1 MPAQHDKEMKQ
12 ITEQEAFFKLSAM
25 CAAAEHCRHE
35 MSEKMVRWQLPD
47 DVQERIIQRLV
58 DEKYIDEERYC
69 RFFVRDK
76 IRYNKWGRRKVEQAL
91 MMKRIP
97 RDIISGALGEVDAE
111 EYIAVLRPLLQS
123 KRKTIKATSEYE
135 LNAKLIRFAMGR
147 GFDMD
152 IIRECLDCEEF

>member
-1 MPAQHDKEMKQ
+1 MPAQHDKKMKQ

-35 MSEKMVRWQLPD
+35 MSEKMARWQLPD
-47 DVQERIIQRLV
+47 DVQDRIMQRLV

-97 RDIISGALGEVDAE
+97 RDIISGALDEVDAE

-123 KRKTIKATSEYE
+123 KRKTIKAASEYE

>member
-1 MPAQHDKEMKQ
+1 MPAKHDKKMKQ

-35 MSEKMVRWQLPD
+35 MSEKMTRWQLPD
-47 DVQERIIQRLV
+47 DVQERIMQRLV

-123 KRKTIKATSEYE
+123 KRKTIKAASEYE

-152 IIRECLDCEEF
+152 IIKECLDCEQI

>member
-1 MPAQHDKEMKQ
+1 MKQ

-25 CAAAEHCRHE
+25 CAAAEHCPHE
-35 MSEKMVRWQLPD
+35 MREKMARWQLPD
-47 DVQERIIQRLV
+47 DVQERIMQRLV

-91 MMKRIP
+91 VMKRIP
-97 RDIISGALGEVDAE
+97 RDIITAALNEVDPE
-111 EYIAVLRPLLQS
+111 EYIAILRPLLQS
-123 KRKTIKATSEYE
+123 KRKTIKAANEYE
-135 LNAKLIRFAMGR
+135 LNAKLTRFAMGR

-152 IIRECLDCEEF
+152 IIRECVERLEKVKR

>member
-1 MPAQHDKEMKQ
+1 M
-12 ITEQEAFFKLSAM
+12 
-25 CAAAEHCRHE
+25 
-35 MSEKMVRWQLPD
+35 
-47 DVQERIIQRLV
+47 QRLV

-91 MMKRIP
+91 MIKRIP

-123 KRKTIKATSEYE
+123 KRKTIKAASEYE